1 MGNRK
6 AATALAVKYIDMFM
20 PGSPNAALIQ
30 ELLDAMTDEQFHQ
43 LMEQMREGKVAL
55 PLYAPNLSA
64 HKITLER
71 NLKIYKDLGIES
83 HEQIWITDPITG
95 VTVLSPQRMLI
106 LRLPVRR
113 QQQLLIKKSSIPD
126 SNLHVDELTGQPA
139 GPSKGSK
146 MSFPEIQVLYAQ
158 DQNRPIEELIKFRGG
173 DAKAYRAMTR
183 AIIETGQASQDA
195 IKVTPTRVKSTET
208 FSTLLKAMHLQNT
221 L

>member
-1 MGNRK
+1 MANRK
-6 AATALAVKYIDMFM
+6 AATALAVKIIGRFM
-20 PGSPNAALIQ
+20 PGSPNAAITQ
-30 ELLDAMTDEQFHQ
+30 ELLDELTDEQFDA
-43 LMEQMREGKVAL
+43 LMHRFRDGSATL
-55 PLYAPNLSA
+55 TLYSYNLDK
-64 HKITLER
+64 HKLSLDR
-71 NLKIYKDLGIES
+71 NLKIAKIMG
-83 HEQIWITDPITG
+83 HEFFQRLYLTDPITG
-95 VTVLSPQRMLI
+95 VTFLTPERYLI

-146 MSFPEIQVLYAQ
+146 MSFPEIQVLFAQ

-183 AIIETGQASQDA
+183 SIIETGQASQDA
-195 IKVTPTRVKSTET
+195 IKVNPTRVKSTET
-208 FSTLLKAMHLQNT
+208 FSTLLKAMHLANT